1 MKKFFEKIKQGVKKF
16 FELITNKWLLKGTTT
31 VIVVALVIAGY
42 VGINMLAK
50 NLEIDDL
57 DFTTKKL
64 YSLTEATKSKLKS
77 LEDEITIQLINM
89 KEYTQATDYIQK
101 YENASDKVTV
111 EKIEDITTR
120 VDLQTKYEITGT
132 DILVV
137 VKNGET
143 EKVLTVNDLY
153 TYDYSTNKTIDTVEE
168 AVTNAIME
176 VTIEDKPKIY
186 VLTGKTYY
194 APEQLLSGVLYQ
206 LESEANEIDQLD
218 ILSKGN
224 VPEDC
229 DCLVITTL
237 KQDLSELER
246 DKILEY
252 INKGGKILILSSQN
266 ILEVDTPNFDQVLAQ
281 YGISLG
287 YGAIFEQDS
296 SKMLSGSPEL
306 IIADAN
312 ASYMRDIDMGL
323 KMCLVDAGKIE
334 FGDEE
339 KLKKLGVTY
348 ETIATTSEKA
358 FVRTNFETNS
368 TSRTDKD
375 SKEGASIVAAR
386 ADKKISGEIT
396 SELIIFSSELMAS
409 NMQVLIGG
417 QYYTYAIQLY
427 NNEDV
432 ILNSISHLTERD
444 DTITIRKT
452 DEREYYTVSDQE
464 DVIIKTIIFV
474 IPVLIIGMGVV
485 VWAVRRRSI

>member
-1 MKKFFEKIKQGVKKF
+1 MKKFFEKIKNGMKKL

-31 VIVVALVIAGY
+31 VALVALVIAGY
-42 VGINMLAK
+42 VVINMLAK

-89 KEYTQATDYIQK
+89 KEYTQAIDYIQK
-101 YENASDKVTV
+101 YENASKKVT
-111 EKIEDITTR
+111 IERIDDITTR

-132 DILVV
+132 DLLVV

-153 TYDYSTNKTIDTVEE
+153 TYDYSTYETIDTVEE

-176 VTIEDKPKIY
+176 VTIEEKPNIY

-194 APEQLLSGVLYQ
+194 VPEQILSAILYR
-206 LESEANEIDQLD
+206 LESEANELDQLD

-237 KQDLSELER
+237 KQDLTELER

-252 INKGGKILILSSQN
+252 INRGGKLLILSSQN

-287 YGAIFEQDS
+287 YGAIFEQDT

-306 IIADAN
+306 IITEAS
-312 ASYMRDIDMGL
+312 ASYMSDIDMAL

-334 FGDEE
+334 FADKTKLEE
-339 KLKKLGVTY
+339 LGVTY

-358 FVRTNFETNS
+358 FVRTNFETNT

-375 SKEGASIVAAR
+375 SEEGSSIVAAR
-386 ADKKISGEIT
+386 VDKKISDETT

-432 ILNSISHLTERD
+432 ILNSISHLTERT

-452 DEREYYTVSDQE
+452 DEKEYYTVSDQE
-464 DVIIKTIIFV
+464 DVMIKTIIFV
-474 IPVLIIGMGVV
+474 VPVLIIGAGVV

>member
-1 MKKFFEKIKQGVKKF
+1 MKKFFGKIKNGMKKL

-31 VIVVALVIAGY
+31 VVLVALVIAGY

-101 YENASDKVTV
+101 YENATDKITI

-132 DILVV
+132 DMLVV

-143 EKVLTVNDLY
+143 EKVLTVDDLY
-153 TYDYSTNKTIDTVEE
+153 TYDYSTYETIDTVEE

-176 VTIEDKPKIY
+176 VTIEEKPHIY

-194 APEQLLSGVLYQ
+194 APEQILSAVLYQ
-206 LESEANEIDQLD
+206 LESEANELDQLD

-252 INKGGKILILSSQN
+252 INKGGKILMLSSQN
-266 ILEVDTPNFDQVLAQ
+266 ILEVDTPNLDQVLAQ

-287 YGAIFEQDS
+287 YGAIFEQDT

-306 IIADAN
+306 IITDAV
-312 ASYMRDIDMGL
+312 ASYMSDIDMSL
-323 KMCLVDAGKIE
+323 QMCLVDAGKIE
-334 FGDEE
+334 FADKTKLEE
-339 KLKKLGVTY
+339 LGVTY

-358 FVRTNFETNS
+358 FVRTNFETNT

-375 SKEGASIVAAR
+375 SEEGSSIVAAR
-386 ADKKISGEIT
+386 VDKKISDETT

-417 QYYTYAIQLY
+417 QYYIYAIQLY

-432 ILNSISHLTERD
+432 ILNSISHLTERT

-452 DEREYYTVSDQE
+452 DEVQYYTVSDQE
-464 DVIIKTIIFV
+464 DVMIKTIIFV
-474 IPVLIIGMGVV
+474 VPVLIIGAGVV

>member
-1 MKKFFEKIKQGVKKF
+1 MKKFFGKIKNGMKQL

-31 VIVVALVIAGY
+31 VVLVALVIAGY

-64 YSLTEATKSKLKS
+64 YSLTEATKSKLES

-101 YENASDKVTV
+101 YENASQKVTI

-132 DILVV
+132 DLLVV
-137 VKNGET
+137 VKNGER
-143 EKVLTVNDLY
+143 EKVLTVDDLY
-153 TYDYSTNKTIDTVEE
+153 TYDYSTYETIDTIEE

-176 VTIEDKPKIY
+176 VTIEEKPHIY

-194 APEQLLSGVLYQ
+194 APEQILSAVLYQ
-206 LESEANEIDQLD
+206 LESEANELDQLD
-218 ILSKGN
+218 ILSKGS

-252 INKGGKILILSSQN
+252 INRGGKILILSSQN

-287 YGAIFEQDS
+287 YGAIFEQDT

-306 IIADAN
+306 IIADAS
-312 ASYMRDIDMGL
+312 ASYMSDIDMSL

-334 FGDEE
+334 FADET
-339 KLKKLGVTY
+339 KLEELGVTY

-358 FVRTNFETNS
+358 FVRTNFETNT

-375 SKEGASIVAAR
+375 SEEGSSIVAAR
-386 ADKKISGEIT
+386 VDKKISDET
-396 SELIIFSSELMAS
+396 SSELIIFSSELMAS

-452 DEREYYTVSDQE
+452 DETEYYTVSDQE
-464 DVIIKTIIFV
+464 DVMIKTIIFV
-474 IPVLIIGMGVV
+474 VPVLIIGAGIV

>member
-1 MKKFFEKIKQGVKKF
+1 MKKFFGKIKNGMKKL

-31 VIVVALVIAGY
+31 VALVAIVIAGY

-101 YENASDKVTV
+101 YENASKKITI

-120 VDLQTKYEITGT
+120 VDLQTKYGISST
-132 DILVV
+132 DLLVV

-153 TYDYSTNKTIDTVEE
+153 TYDYSTYETIDTIEE

-176 VTIEDKPKIY
+176 VTIEEKPHIY

-194 APEQLLSGVLYQ
+194 APEQILSAVLYQ
-206 LESEANEIDQLD
+206 LESEANELDQLD

-237 KQDLSELER
+237 KEDLSEIER

-266 ILEVDTPNFDQVLAQ
+266 ILEVETPNFDQVLAQ

-287 YGAIFEQDS
+287 YGAIFEQDT

-306 IIADAN
+306 IITEAS
-312 ASYMRDIDMGL
+312 ASYMSDIDMSL

-334 FGDEE
+334 FADKTKLEE
-339 KLKKLGVTY
+339 LGVTY
-348 ETIATTSEKA
+348 ETIAATSEKA
-358 FVRTNFETNS
+358 FVRTNFDTKT

-375 SKEGASIVAAR
+375 SDEGSSIVAAR
-386 ADKKISGEIT
+386 VDKKISDET
-396 SELIIFSSELMAS
+396 SSELIIFSSELMAS

-432 ILNSISHLTERD
+432 ILNSISHLTERT

-452 DEREYYTVSDQE
+452 DEVEYYTVSDQE
-464 DVIIKTIIFV
+464 DVMIKTIIFV
-474 IPVLIIGMGVV
+474 VPVLIIGAGIV